1 MSFYNDSFWSENV
14 HKELV
19 ILSKNLLEADACK
32 IVGLKLF
39 YRLPGCWLIW
49 GLMSHQLLR
58 SYRDRTLIY
67 SILQQ
72 TEEGCDSNCNP
83 WFMRQVI

>member
-1 MSFYNDSFWSENV
+1 MTFYNDSFLSENV

-19 ILSKNLLEADACK
+19 ILSKNLLGADACK
-32 IVGLKLF
+32 IVGPKLY

-67 SILQQ
+67 SVL
-72 TEEGCDSNCNP
+72 GRR
-83 WFMRQVI
+83 M

>member
-32 IVGLKLF
+32 TVGLKLY
-39 YRLPGCWLIW
+39 YRLPGCWLI
-49 GLMSHQLLR
+49 
-58 SYRDRTLIY
+58 
-67 SILQQ
+67 
-72 TEEGCDSNCNP
+72 
-83 WFMRQVI
+83 